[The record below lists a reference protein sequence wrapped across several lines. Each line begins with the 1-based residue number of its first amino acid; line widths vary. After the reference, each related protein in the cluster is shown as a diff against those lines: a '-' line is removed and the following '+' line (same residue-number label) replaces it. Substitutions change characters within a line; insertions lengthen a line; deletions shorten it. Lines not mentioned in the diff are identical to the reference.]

1 LAKPTKPGS
10 HEAGRQVV
18 LALTPRAVLRA
29 WILLTAVLLA
39 LSSGE
44 FLLRYRILGQTFDTS
59 ELLFYLDT
67 EGNFPVWAASL
78 GLFCAGALAALAAAG
93 QRPDRTATSHWIVV
107 ALGLTLLSIDEMAQ
121 YHEHLTEPAAAWLEA
136 AGFGSG
142 GLLTNAWVV
151 PAALLLPLV
160 AAFFLPFLRELERG
174 TRSRLLLAAA
184 VFLGGAMG
192 MDAVSGREFDRSG
205 GFSLLLVVLASVEEV
220 LELLGTGLLL
230 WALTGY
236 LSRQDASLRF
246 GPDAG

>member
-1 LAKPTKPGS
+1 MRKPEKPKPPD
-10 HEAGRQVV
+10 AGRKVV
-18 LALTPRAVLRA
+18 LTIAPRAVLRA

-44 FLLRYRILGQTFDTS
+44 FFLRYRILGHTFDTS

-67 EGNFPVWAASL
+67 EGNFPVWVASL

-93 QRPDRTATSHWIVV
+93 RRPDRTERGHWIVV
-107 ALGLTLLSIDEMAQ
+107 ALGLTLMSVDELAQ
-121 YHEHLTEPAAAWLEA
+121 YHEHLTEPVANWLAA

-142 GLLTNAWVV
+142 GLLTNAWIV

-160 AAFFLPFLRELERG
+160 AVFFVPFLRELERD
-174 TRSRLLLAAA
+174 TRRRLLLAAL
-184 VFLGGAMG
+184 VFLAGAMG

-205 GFSLLLVVLASVEEV
+205 GFSVLLVVLASIEEV

-230 WALTGY
+230 WALLGY
-236 LSRQDASLRF
+236 LAQERAALHFTAD
-246 GPDAG
+246 GG